1 MVANGSV
8 VAACYTPPLNILTLG
23 QFCAMALSGIISE
36 RGSDSLILDSSGR
49 YRGETIV
56 HNCEPQDLFR
66 AIVLRKYTKKLCT
79 IVSSKICFVPV
90 LRKYSKKYQHN
101 KT

>member
-1 MVANGSV
+1 
-8 VAACYTPPLNILTLG
+8 
-23 QFCAMALSGIISE
+23 MALSGIISE

-66 AIVLRKYTKKLCT
+66 AIVLRKYTKK
-79 IVSSKICFVPV
+79 IV
-90 LRKYSKKYQHN
+90 HN
-101 KT
+101 CKLQDMFRASTT